1 MITDNRIF
9 SRNFAVFFD
18 QDDGKITD
26 FQHTFLPAA
35 TSSILSAKEFLA
47 MISEMDDLKWNDLR
61 KSSVEN
67 HFL

>member
-35 TSSILSAKEFLA
+35 TSSVLLAKEFLA
-47 MISEMDDLKWNDLR
+47 MISEKDDLK
-61 KSSVEN
+61 
-67 HFL
+67 